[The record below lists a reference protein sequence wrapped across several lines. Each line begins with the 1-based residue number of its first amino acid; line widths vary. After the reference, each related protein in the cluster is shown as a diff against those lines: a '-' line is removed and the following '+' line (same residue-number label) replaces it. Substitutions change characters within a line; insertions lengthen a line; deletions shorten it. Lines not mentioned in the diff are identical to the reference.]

1 MKKIYETPD
10 CWIYKFELEDVITTS
25 DILINGGDGDN
36 PDDIDFG
43 DNFL

>member
-1 MKKIYETPD
+1 MKKKYETPESRV
-10 CWIYKFELEDVITTS
+10 YKLELEDVITTS

-43 DNFL
+43 EVF